1 MQYFLLIGVI
11 VLAVESKAEGNGT
24 SATVAAAT
32 TNAVATTGAP
42 SSYGASIFARLIEEF
57 DVLKAKDKSLSA
69 KVRALNSKVATLTSK
84 DEALTS
90 KDEALTSK
98 VAALTSKDSAL
109 TARVKKLEK
118 FDERTKGRNYLRL
131 NSHRLEVFHDGEW
144 GTVCDDSFD
153 YNDARVACRTMGKTG
168 GSKYASNW
176 NYNSA
181 GTGKIWLD
189 HMKCTGSES
198 SFFDCPHEPWGYGS
212 YGCGHHEDVYMT
224 CSSSGM

>member
-11 VLAVESKAEGNGT
+11 VLAVESKAEGNVT

-90 KDEALTSK
+90 K

-118 FDERTKGRNYLRL
+118 FDERTKGWNMLRL
-131 NSHRLEVFHDGEW
+131 NSHRLEVFHNGEW
-144 GTVCDDSFD
+144 GTVCDDGFT
-153 YNDARVACRTMGKTG
+153 YNNARVACRTMGYKTG
-168 GSKYASNW
+168 GGKYGSNW

-181 GTGKIWLD
+181 GTGKIWLRAVS
-189 HMKCTGSES
+189 CTGSES
-198 SFFDCPHEPWGYGS
+198 SFFDCPRVGGWGQGGYGCNHS
-212 YGCGHHEDVYMT
+212 EDVYMT
-224 CSSSGM
+224 CGSSGM

>member
-1 MQYFLLIGVI
+1 MKLFCFCWLLGLFIG
-11 VLAVESKAEGNGT
+11 ASNAENGNGT
-24 SATVAAAT
+24 SATVGAAT
-32 TNAVATTGAP
+32 TDAIAATGAP

-84 DEALTS
+84 DEAL
-90 KDEALTSK
+90 A
-98 VAALTSKDSAL
+98 SKDSAL
-109 TARVKKLEK
+109 TARVEK
-118 FDERTKGRNYLRL
+118 IDERTKGWNKLRL

-176 NYNSA
+176 NYNTA

-212 YGCGHHEDVYMT
+212 YYCGHHEDVYMT